1 MAKNFTQIKA
11 AIVDWLNLDAVRLP
25 DSVQGDIVNIVMR
38 RVCRLHDLSYNEA
51 SDTFVTVANQRGYS
65 LPATWSRPHT
75 LWYLDTE
82 VSSVVYLDYLS
93 KQEFDAKYPDQTKTS
108 KPEAYTVWGSEL
120 QLGKTPDRIITIN
133 RNYYEILADLVA
145 SSAETNRFTINAWE
159 VLLFLSLVEATE
171 YGIEDERV
179 PMWQKKANDMLNELL
194 IEHARAKSVGRK
206 AVSEEPG

>member
-1 MAKNFTQIKA
+1 MSKNFSQIKA
-11 AIVDWLNLDAVRLP
+11 AIVDWLASDTVRLS
-25 DSVQGDIVNIVMR
+25 DNVQGDLVNIVMR

-51 SDTFVTVANQRGYS
+51 SDDFATVAGQRDYS

-82 VSSVVYLDYLS
+82 NSSIVYLTYKS
-93 KQEFDAKYPDQTKTS
+93 KQEFDAIYPDQTKTA
-108 KPEAYTVWGSEL
+108 KPVTYTIWGSNL
-120 QLGKTPDRIITIN
+120 QLGKTPDRVLTIN
-133 RNYYEILADLVA
+133 RNYYQILADLVTA
-145 SSAETNRFTINAWE
+145 TNETNAFTMNAWE
-159 VLLFLSLVEATE
+159 VLLFLALVEATE

-179 PMWQKKANDMLNELL
+179 PFWKAKADSMLNELL